1 MNKFFPKIKD
11 NILLKDHKIEIKYDK
26 DSLIINGLGE
36 TFFQENSDKLKYKFL
51 KNKNEI
57 IFSTNLSISK
67 NLFKLDLL
75 DYQKSQ
81 NSKLEIDI
89 EGKKK
94 FKGNLLI
101 KNLMIKEK
109 NNIFSIKDLV
119 LLNDNKIDDLKSVTL
134 NYLDQDNLEN
144 KIDIKKINN
153 DYSLEGI
160 SFNINKIIEKILEPN
175 TKKKLSIFNSNFRL
189 NFDIKKIYFDE
200 NHITKNLSGYL
211 FLKNNSISELN
222 LIKI

>member
-36 TFFQENSDKLKYKFL
+36 TFFKKKSDKLKYKFL

-89 EGKKK
+89 EGKK
-94 FKGNLLI
+94 NL
-101 KNLMIKEK
+101 KE
-109 NNIFSIKDLV
+109 
-119 LLNDNKIDDLKSVTL
+119 
-134 NYLDQDNLEN
+134 
-144 KIDIKKINN
+144 
-153 DYSLEGI
+153 
-160 SFNINKIIEKILEPN
+160 
-175 TKKKLSIFNSNFRL
+175 
-189 NFDIKKIYFDE
+189 IY
-200 NHITKNLSGYL
+200 
-211 FLKNNSISELN
+211 
-222 LIKI
+222 

>member
-1 MNKFFPKIKD
+1 
-11 NILLKDHKIEIKYDK
+11 
-26 DSLIINGLGE
+26 
-36 TFFQENSDKLKYKFL
+36 
-51 KNKNEI
+51 
-57 IFSTNLSISK
+57 
-67 NLFKLDLL
+67 
-75 DYQKSQ
+75 
-81 NSKLEIDI
+81 
-89 EGKKK
+89 
-94 FKGNLLI
+94 
-101 KNLMIKEK
+101 MIKEK

-222 LIKI
+222 LKSKFKDNKDIKLTIKTNGDEKITTLFSNEAKPLVDRYKFIKGFNEGSLDFYSIKK

>member
-1 MNKFFPKIKD
+1 MTSN
-11 NILLKDHKIEIKYDK
+11 LA
-26 DSLIINGLGE
+26 
-36 TFFQENSDKLKYKFL
+36 QKLSYSL

-94 FKGNLLI
+94 FKSNLLI

-134 NYLDQDNLEN
+134 NYLDQDNL
-144 KIDIKKINN
+144 
-153 DYSLEGI
+153 
-160 SFNINKIIEKILEPN
+160 
-175 TKKKLSIFNSNFRL
+175 
-189 NFDIKKIYFDE
+189 
-200 NHITKNLSGYL
+200 
-211 FLKNNSISELN
+211 
-222 LIKI
+222 